1 MLRTAERKLK
11 SKVKRTAM
19 TDYAIG
25 DIQGCYDR
33 LQDVLGKSGF
43 SPSRD
48 RLWVAGDLIN
58 RGPESLKTLRY
69 IANLGSSAKVVL
81 GNHDLHLLAVALG
94 DHKPKRKDTLAEI
107 LNAPDR
113 DHLMHW
119 LRQQNLCVYDPE
131 RNLMMAHAGVP
142 HIWNIEQT
150 LAAAREVEAVIR
162 GEQAEEYFA
171 LMYGNQPEG
180 WDDDLQGMDRWRVI
194 TNYFTRMRFIA
205 SDGRLEL
212 TVKESADTAPAG
224 YAPWFEFSRP
234 DDLRVIFGHWAALEG
249 DTGSDQF
256 IGLDTGCVWGGALT
270 MMNLDTGEKI
280 HCDC

>member
-1 MLRTAERKLK
+1 
-11 SKVKRTAM
+11 M

-33 LQDVLGKSGF
+33 MRDVLAKVDF

-58 RGPESLKTLRY
+58 RGPSSLETLRF
-69 IANLGSSAKVVL
+69 IEGLGSSAVVVL

-94 DHKPKRKDTLAEI
+94 GHPPKRKDTLADI
-107 LNAPDR
+107 LEAPDHDR
-113 DHLMHW
+113 LVDW
-119 LRQQNLCVYDPE
+119 LRQQNLAVRDE
-131 RNLMMAHAGVP
+131 KRNLVMVHAGVP
-142 HIWNIEQT
+142 HIWSVDQAMACAE
-150 LAAAREVEAVIR
+150 EVEAVIR
-162 GEQAEEYFA
+162 GDDAGDYFA
-171 LMYGNQPEG
+171 HMYGNRPER
-180 WDDDLQGMDRWRVI
+180 WDDRLEGMDRWRVI

-205 SDGRLEL
+205 EDGTLEL
-212 TVKESADTAPAG
+212 TAKESADHAPEG
-224 YAPWFEFSRP
+224 YAPWFGYRRP
-234 DDLRVIFGHWAALEG
+234 DDVRVVFGHWAALEG
-249 DTGSDQF
+249 QTGSDQF

>member
-1 MLRTAERKLK
+1 
-11 SKVKRTAM
+11 M

-33 LQDVLGKSGF
+33 LKDVLAKVDF

-58 RGPESLKTLRY
+58 RGPSSLKTLRY
-69 IANLGSSAKVVL
+69 IESLGDSAVVVL

-94 DHKPKRKDTLAEI
+94 GHAPKRKDTLTGI

-113 DHLMHW
+113 DKLVNW
-119 LRQQNLCVYDPE
+119 LRQQNLCVYDSE
-131 RNLMMAHAGVP
+131 RNYMMAHAGVP
-142 HIWNIEQT
+142 HIWNIQQA
-150 LAAAREVEAVIR
+150 LARAREVEDVIR
-162 GEQAEEYFA
+162 GEHAPEYFA
-171 LMYGNQPEG
+171 LMYGNKPEG
-180 WDDDLQGMDRWRVI
+180 WNEKLIGMDRWRVI

-205 SDGRLEL
+205 RDGRLEL
-212 TVKESADTAPAG
+212 TTKEHAGSAPRG
-224 YAPWFEFSRP
+224 FAPWFEFPRP
-234 DDLRVIFGHWAALEG
+234 DDLRVIFGHWAAIEG
-249 DTGSDQF
+249 ETGKERF
-256 IGLDTGCVWGGALT
+256 VGLDTGCVWGGALT

>member
-1 MLRTAERKLK
+1 
-11 SKVKRTAM
+11 M

-25 DIQGCYDR
+25 DIQGCYDPLR
-33 LQDVLGKSGF
+33 DVLAKVDF

-58 RGPESLKTLRY
+58 RGPSSLKTLRY
-69 IANLGSSAKVVL
+69 IESLGDAAVVVL

-94 DHKPKRKDTLAEI
+94 GHAPKRKDTLKKI

-113 DHLMHW
+113 DKLMNW
-119 LRQQNLCVYDPE
+119 LRQQHLCVHDAE
-131 RNLMMAHAGVP
+131 RNLLMAHAGLP
-142 HIWNIEQT
+142 HIWSLEQA
-150 LAAAREVEAVIR
+150 LAHAKEVEEVVR
-162 GEQAEEYFA
+162 GDQASEYFS
-171 LMYGNQPEG
+171 LMYGNKPAG
-180 WDDDLQGMDRWRVI
+180 WDDNLTGMDRWRVI

-212 TVKESADTAPAG
+212 TAKESVGSAPNG
-224 YAPWFEFSRP
+224 FAPWFEFPRT
-234 DDLRVIFGHWAALEG
+234 DDLRVIFGHWAAIEG
-249 DTGSDQF
+249 KTGVERF

-270 MMNLDTGEKI
+270 MMNLDTGERI